1 MYDPE
6 SSFQMYLTMK
16 NHVKGLVSD
25 GRHNVRRKKD
35 IARYTNYRVMRIA
48 GLTHDRPKEEAD
60 RRGFVTPLT
69 KLQDEASLPRSAL
82 HRRFNFPHTLN
93 YKVYWGPPSVMEE
106 PNEYEGR
113 GGPPW

>member
-1 MYDPE
+1 MV
-6 SSFQMYLTMK
+6 FQCIVRLTTCQPLAYLTP
-16 NHVKGLVSD
+16 VTLP